1 MLGLNNKKKNLLAVW
16 HETEHVLK
24 TDILCRQSI
33 EDSRERTIFYPET
46 DVIYPN
52 MKEKTG
58 NKVPK
63 NVTVSEWDTFT
74 AASKLSYKYDEKI
87 AVLNFANAYHPGG
100 GVTIG
105 ARAQEED
112 LCRVS
117 TLYPVLATKENVER
131 YYGRHS
137 KNFTAYGTSDILY
150 SPDIFV
156 FRFSDDEYTF
166 RTPDEFLNVDVI
178 TCAAPQFKKPLEG
191 GVLDNTEKKQR
202 LYQAH
207 LERGKRIIE
216 SAVANNAKILVLGA
230 FGCGA
235 FNNDPYIVSEA
246 YRTLMISYAHYFDV
260 VEFAIYCTDKEKRN
274 YRIFKEV
281 LSR

>member
-1 MLGLNNKKKNLLAVW
+1 L
-16 HETEHVLK
+16 
-24 TDILCRQSI
+24 
-33 EDSRERTIFYPET
+33 
-46 DVIYPN
+46 
-52 MKEKTG
+52 
-58 NKVPK
+58 
-63 NVTVSEWDTFT
+63 
-74 AASKLSYKYDEKI
+74 
-87 AVLNFANAYHPGG
+87 
-100 GVTIG
+100 
-105 ARAQEED
+105 
-112 LCRVS
+112 
-117 TLYPVLATKENVER
+117 R
-131 YYGRHS
+131 YYGKHS

-191 GVLDNTEKKQR
+191 GALDNMEEKQL

-216 SAVANNAKILVLGA
+216 SAVANDAKILVLGA

-246 YRTLMISYAHYFDV
+246 YRTLMISYAHYFEV
-260 VEFAIYCTDKEKRN
+260 VEFAVYCTDEEKRN
-274 YRIFKEV
+274 YRIFKDV